1 MRTVEEWMNV
11 KMLFNQGC
19 SMREIAR
26 RTGYSRNTVAKLL
39 SQAAPTPFHTPPRTS
54 KLDPFKPYLEERFA
68 AVPLSAVRLLE
79 EIRPMGYAGSLC
91 TLRRFLAPLRAQ
103 RRAQA
108 KATVRFE
115 TPPGHQAQVDWAY
128 GGAFPDAAGQPVKIY
143 LFVMVL
149 GFSRMLYVEFTTSM
163 DLEHLLH
170 CHREAFAFFGGW
182 PQELLYD
189 NMAQVMLPGRREW
202 NPLFLDFATYYGIVP
217 RTCRVRRPRT
227 KGKVERMVEYVR
239 DSFLLGRSFADLPDL
254 NAQGRHWLTH
264 TANVRLHATTGQRP
278 IDLLATEG
286 LTPHAD
292 LAPYR
297 FVRKSVHTVSAESYV
312 HLDRS
317 RYSVHPDHVGRTV
330 LVEEGEQ
337 RVIVR
342 VGDLILAEHA
352 RAPQP
357 GSCMVHPDHVAALW
371 KLCLAPGKEPPPSGP
386 GWQVTFT
393 EGVAQTPLAAY
404 EESVARAEGVG

>member
-1 MRTVEEWMNV
+1 MLTLEEWMDV

-39 SQAAPTPFHTPPRTS
+39 SQADPPAFHAPPRAS
-54 KLDPFKPYLEERFA
+54 KLDPFKAYLEERLA
-68 AVPLSAVRLLE
+68 AVPLSAVRLLD

-91 TLRRFLAPLRAQ
+91 TLRRFLSPLRAK

-128 GGAFPDAAGQPVKIY
+128 AGAFPDASGQPVKIY
-143 LFVMVL
+143 IFVMVL
-149 GFSRMLYVEFTTSM
+149 GFSRMLDIQFTPSM
-163 DLEHLLH
+163 ELEQLLRCHL
-170 CHREAFAFFGGW
+170 EAFVFFGGW
-182 PQELLYD
+182 PKELLND
-189 NMAQVMLPGRREW
+189 NMAQVKLPRSQEW
-202 NPLFLDFATYYGIVP
+202 NPLFLDFTSYYGVVP

-227 KGKVERMVEYVR
+227 KGKVERMVDYVK
-239 DSFLLGRSFADLPDL
+239 DNFLLGRSFADLADL
-254 NAQGRHWLTH
+254 NAQGRHWLAH

-278 IDLLATEG
+278 IDLLAAEE
-286 LTPHAD
+286 LTPHAS
-292 LAPYR
+292 LVPYR
-297 FVRKSVHTVSAESYV
+297 FLRKAVHKVSVEGFV
-312 HLDRS
+312 HWDRS

-337 RVIVR
+337 RVTVR

-371 KLCLAPGKEPPPSGP
+371 KLCLPPERVPPPVGP

-393 EGVAQTPLAAY
+393 EGVAQRSLAAY
-404 EESVARAEGVG
+404 EAAAQEAEGLG